1 VGISALL
8 GFRLETVS
16 RSFRILSRESA
27 GRQSGMSR
35 RQQPRSRTHKND
47 GNAGSGGEH
56 EPPLTIFTEQIC
68 PAKHHKRNDSSQTA
82 VVCCICGA
90 LTILFAST
98 LSTKGD
104 HFAAWEQPELLAAEM
119 RGIQTIAL
127 VEPSGRCSR
136 DGRYLATPPPATS
149 ISI

>member
-1 VGISALL
+1 MGISALL

-27 GRQSGMSR
+27 GRQS
-35 RQQPRSRTHKND
+35 
-47 GNAGSGGEH
+47 
-56 EPPLTIFTEQIC
+56 IC

-82 VVCCICGA
+82 VVCRICGA
-90 LTILFAST
+90 VTILFAST